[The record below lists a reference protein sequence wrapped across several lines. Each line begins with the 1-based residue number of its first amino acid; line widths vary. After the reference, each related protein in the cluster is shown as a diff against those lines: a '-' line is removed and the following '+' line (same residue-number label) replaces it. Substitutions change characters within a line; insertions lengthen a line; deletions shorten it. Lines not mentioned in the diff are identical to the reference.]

1 MYEDFVNE
9 LLLEILMKLHDE
21 KNRGKKYWVVKEIYK
36 DRVCIYVCICVSIS
50 DILAQTMNIYFGLSY
65 KVM

>member
-21 KNRGKKYWVVKEIYK
+21 KNREK
-36 DRVCIYVCICVSIS
+36 SIE
-50 DILAQTMNIYFGLSY
+50 L
-65 KVM
+65 